1 MQPDP
6 SSAAAVAAVPKRIG
20 LIVVATARYTRF
32 VPDLLASV
40 RRHFLRDAAVTVF
53 VCTDR
58 PDEIPADAVPLPV
71 EHRPWPYATL
81 LRYHHVTRHAARL
94 AECDY
99 LFQCDADMRFVAD
112 AGSEV
117 LPGGGRD
124 LVGVEHP
131 GFCWRPSRWTRL
143 LRRAGFHVRRGRGPR
158 GSYET
163 DPRSLACVGPKE
175 GTVYFA
181 GGFTGGTASAYLRMA
196 RTLAERIDRDLER
209 GVIAVW
215 HDESHLNRYFIDHP
229 PQMLDPRYCYPE
241 SWDLP
246 FVKILVALDKDH
258 AAMRAE

>member
-1 MQPDP
+1 MNPDQPV
-6 SSAAAVAAVPKRIG
+6 SAGPAPKRVG
-20 LIVVATARYTRF
+20 LLVTATARYTQF
-32 VPDLLASV
+32 VPDLLSSV
-40 RRHFLRDAAVTVF
+40 RRHFLHGADVTGFVF
-53 VCTDR
+53 TDR
-58 PDEIPADAVPLPV
+58 SEEIPAGAVALPV

-81 LRYHHVTRHAARL
+81 LRYHHVVRHAARL
-94 AECDY
+94 ADCDY

-117 LPGGGRD
+117 LPDGGNG
-124 LVGVEHP
+124 LMGVEHP
-131 GFCWRPSRWTRL
+131 GFCWRPSWWTRR
-143 LRRAGFHVRRGRGPR
+143 LRRAGFNVARGRGPR

-175 GTVYFA
+175 GKVYYA
-181 GGFTGGTASAYLRMA
+181 GGFTGGTTAAYLAMA
-196 RTLAERIDRDLER
+196 RTLVERIDRDLER

-229 PQMLDPRYCYPE
+229 PHLLDPRYCYPE

-246 FVKILVALDKDH
+246 FAKILVALDKDH